1 MHVQAQLERLLV
13 FRKPR
18 QFVRPFSQRLH
29 QRPEQQPAAAPASSY
44 LLRTITAALF
54 MRLDAQI
61 RGGCSPTAHRTA
73 AMFFQQQGG
82 GQRSTLVQ
90 LLLLLL
96 AATGPT
102 SSQAPPGSAE
112 AAASEAAAQQHGT
125 PVGSMLR
132 QYEQC
137 GGAGGLCNQTTI
149 GVPCGDHVWRGIVC
163 PEAFSCQRQNSSAW
177 LCLPAPPGSPEASR
191 AASRN
196 SSSSSSAENNT
207 ASGSRS
213 ITPEA
218 PAATTEIINENA
230 AQGAPGPPG
239 AARSSAA
246 TVAGCVWRLTVQT
259 AAAVAAAVSLG
270 QAL

>member
-1 MHVQAQLERLLV
+1 
-13 FRKPR
+13 
-18 QFVRPFSQRLH
+18 
-29 QRPEQQPAAAPASSY
+29 
-44 LLRTITAALF
+44 
-54 MRLDAQI
+54 
-61 RGGCSPTAHRTA
+61 
-73 AMFFQQQGG
+73 MFFQQQGG
-82 GQRSTLVQ
+82 GQGSSLVL

-132 QYEQC
+132 QNEQC

-163 PEAFSCQRQNSSAW
+163 PEGFSCQRQNSSAW

-196 SSSSSSAENNT
+196 SSSSSSSSSAENNT

-230 AQGAPGPPG
+230 SQGPPGPPG

-259 AAAVAAAVSLG
+259 AAAVAAAVTLG